1 MSPSNEKKEPKKK
14 IRRFN
19 KKERRARRKLLEIG
33 EEGPKSGQ
41 EYALKVKELS
51 GKMVEGLE
59 SSETE
64 LGYRKRRLLR
74 IAKVESGGKSA
85 KNVGIVESVEH
96 GVTSPETGS
105 GDKEGELN
113 AFWKEFETIGDEQS
127 EEGLESPTY
136 AENCEIFTN
145 QPVSL
150 AVIEKSEL
158 VGPEKMIGEPEDM
171 EEPQESQILN
181 DMEFEFSNK
190 IHYETENVTTVD
202 NLNLTTT
209 PKESSAPDV
218 FEKSLENSQESQES
232 EKSEILDETDGEP
245 PMDQAVH
252 ADSFDIGNVSTLP
265 EDTTAPES
273 KSDEVTKQGDQE
285 ECGGAFADWIKYN
298 RELKKNQPPP
308 EAPKTEKKCAK
319 AKKSAKRPRIPK
331 VTNQRQYFKKISTK
345 PLDPSEVEKLKKL
358 GITLKSSDEG
368 AIVKPD
374 DIPESSLGN
383 QDNVK
388 EQKKTSNQSNAVEKI
403 RYQFKDEDLI
413 YGERRIGN
421 SDGDYKNEKRSKCLI
436 VKIGKLEEDESMSS
450 DVENLS
456 RLFTSLNYEVKVV
469 EDLTAQGI
477 EDTVRR
483 FGAESDHGD
492 SPILCFV
499 THGCVDGVY
508 EKDGKVFRLDQLYA
522 LLSPENSPNLAG
534 KPKVIFSESCRGIVE
549 ALGEDQILERSGRGL
564 VGEKVGEKPKK
575 IPMNADFLFCYS
587 TSPGHVAF
595 AHPRFGA
602 YHVQLL
608 CRTIAQRAHEDDLET
623 MMVSVRKGIS
633 EMDFKGEKGPLKQM
647 PEHRSTLRRTFYFN
661 LEEKA
666 KK

>member
-1 MSPSNEKKEPKKK
+1 M
-14 IRRFN
+14 R
-19 KKERRARRKLLEIG
+19 
-33 EEGPKSGQ
+33 
-41 EYALKVKELS
+41 
-51 GKMVEGLE
+51 GKMVVGLG
-59 SSETE
+59 STETA
-64 LGYRKRRLLR
+64 LTDKQRRLLR
-74 IAKVESGGKSA
+74 MGKVESGEMKLENADS
-85 KNVGIVESVEH
+85 VESVEH

-113 AFWKEFETIGDEQS
+113 DFWKEFETIGDEQS
-127 EEGLESPTY
+127 DEGLESPTY

-158 VGPEKMIGEPEDM
+158 VGPEEMIGEPEDM
-171 EEPQESQILN
+171 GGSQKSQILN
-181 DMEFEFSNK
+181 NMEFEFSNK

-232 EKSEILDETDGEP
+232 EKSEILDETNGELQTEQ
-245 PMDQAVH
+245 DVH
-252 ADSFDIGNVSTLP
+252 VDSFDIGNVPTLP
-265 EDTTAPES
+265 KDTVAPES

-285 ECGGAFADWIKYN
+285 ECGGAFSDWIKYN

-358 GITLKSSDEG
+358 GITLKHSDEG
-368 AIVKPD
+368 QIVEPD
-374 DIPESSLGN
+374 DMTEGSLGK

-388 EQKKTSNQSNAVEKI
+388 KPKKTSNQSNAVEKI

-469 EDLTAQGI
+469 EDLTAQ
-477 EDTVRR
+477 
-483 FGAESDHGD
+483 
-492 SPILCFV
+492 
-499 THGCVDGVY
+499 
-508 EKDGKVFRLDQLYA
+508 K
-522 LLSPENSPNLAG
+522 PE
-534 KPKVIFSESCRGIVE
+534 
-549 ALGEDQILERSGRGL
+549 
-564 VGEKVGEKPKK
+564 K
-575 IPMNADFLFCYS
+575 IPMNADFLISYS

-647 PEHRSTLRRTFYFN
+647 PEISLDLFLILVLLLPTSLKCAVLVSLLVPVMY
-661 LEEKA
+661 
-666 KK
+666 